1 MEIDNTV
8 VNSIVSGE
16 RPADITQSIK
26 DILFAKASE
35 RIDSYREVVANN
47 MFDSQDDEVENE
59 TDTSNYDVDD
69 SQPEETE
76 DD

>member
-16 RPADITQSIK
+16 SPADITQSIK

-47 MFDSQDDEVENE
+47 MFGSQDGEVEDE
-59 TDTSNYDVDD
+59 TDTSDYDVDD

>member
-16 RPADITQSIK
+16 GPADITQSIK

-47 MFDSQDDEVENE
+47 MFDSQDGEVEDE
-59 TDTSNYDVDD
+59 TVTSDYDVDG